1 MENKINGDGG
11 GRSGKC
17 LLNEYGDS
25 IGDNKEKFEKSFTT
39 LWGKKPQP
47 TLVMS
52 QQHQTNRQKT
62 SGDRQKVGYL
72 DKWLPQHTW

>member
-1 MENKINGDGG
+1 MVG

-52 QQHQTNRQKT
+52 QQHQT
-62 SGDRQKVGYL
+62 
-72 DKWLPQHTW
+72 DKKLVETD

>member
-1 MENKINGDGG
+1 MENKINEMGEEGVG
-11 GRSGKC
+11 SVC
-17 LLNEYGDS
+17 LMSMG
-25 IGDNKEKFEKSFTT
+25 IP

-62 SGDRQKVGYL
+62 SGDRLKVGYL